1 MDLIL
6 LWYVTRGGERERESE
21 KREGERRKNLE
32 YKGLSVNVSSS
43 EWVWIG
49 VIRVFHFIA

>member
-1 MDLIL
+1 MA
-6 LWYVTRGGERERESE
+6 RHKRQGERESE
-21 KREGERRKNLE
+21 KREGEREKKNQE

>member
-1 MDLIL
+1 MHIQSD
-6 LWYVTRGGERERESE
+6 TREEE
-21 KREGERRKNLE
+21 KKQE